1 MPTGRVHPEVIQV
14 MAELGVDL
22 SSRTPRRLTQELVET
37 VRAIRDQIAARVEQ
51 LVSELDRA
59 TAGAGGNG

>member
-1 MPTGRVHPEVIQV
+1 LSAPRPAAIARCRPAPHRPDVFTPEVIEV

-22 SSRTPRRLTQELVET
+22 
-37 VRAIRDQIAARVEQ
+37 AGRVEQ

-59 TAGAGGNG
+59 TAGAGGSD

>member
-1 MPTGRVHPEVIQV
+1 